1 MGSLNGATYKRK
13 IYVNFKSIHI
23 PQISKKYVLTLGLL
37 IKIKPLSDQ
46 VENFI
51 RVTVGP
57 KYPKNAFK
65 IAVSLTPKVRQNG
78 PASLLPKSQ
87 PPKVGQTASPRGFE
101 IQQF

>member
-1 MGSLNGATYKRK
+1 MITFERRG
-13 IYVNFKSIHI
+13 
-23 PQISKKYVLTLGLL
+23 PLGLL
-37 IKIKPLSDQ
+37 IEIKPLRDQ

-87 PPKVGQTASPRGFE
+87 PPKVGQTTSPRGLE

>member
-1 MGSLNGATYKRK
+1 MGLYSQNMFMTLDSDQYLEFLMEIESLCN
-13 IYVNFKSIHI
+13 
-23 PQISKKYVLTLGLL
+23 
-37 IKIKPLSDQ
+37 Q

-87 PPKVGQTASPRGFE
+87 PPKVGQTASPRGLE